1 MGEECCCQ
9 AVVGN
14 RCIYLIM
21 YHGARHIGDG
31 QLVMTLT
38 LPYGSKIQGG
48 RGQRDIRHYVAMG
61 LYVAFGRNVL

>member
-1 MGEECCCQ
+1 M
-9 AVVGN
+9 GN

-48 RGQRDIRHYVAMG
+48 RGQRILG
-61 LYVAFGRNVL
+61 ITWPWAFM